1 VRISGADLTIRF
13 AMRFAVSIAGSD
25 PTGGAGLQ
33 ADLQVF
39 RSHAVQGGG
48 VPTALTVQD
57 GRKVRQVLPVFPS
70 VVLAQIRGLFGAMRP
85 DAVKLGMLATD
96 DVARSV
102 ALGLAALPADRPPIV
117 VDPVLHASD
126 GTPLLERRA
135 YGTLQE
141 MLRGA
146 ALVTPNLAEAEA
158 LTGHAAATREG
169 AERAARFFVA
179 DLGAEAALVK
189 GGHREGDADDL
200 LAWRDGTGVAL
211 RWLPGERL
219 AGGGAHGTG
228 CALSAAIAA
237 RLALGDALLPAVESA
252 RAFVRAALAN
262 AVERGGARFLGIP

>member
-1 VRISGADLTIRF
+1 
-13 AMRFAVSIAGSD
+13 MRFAVSIAGSD

-39 RSHAVQGGG
+39 RSHAVHGGG

-102 ALGLAALPADRPPIV
+102 ALGLAALPADRPAIV

-126 GTPLLERRA
+126 GTALLERRA

-141 MLRGA
+141 MLRGTS
-146 ALVTPNLAEAEA
+146 LVTPNLAEAEA
-158 LTGHAAATREG
+158 LTGHAAETREG

-189 GGHREGDADDL
+189 GGHRDGDADDL
-200 LAWRDGTGVAL
+200 LAWREGTGVAL

-219 AGGGAHGTG
+219 PGEGAHGTG

-237 RLALGDALLPAVESA
+237 RLALGDALLPAVEGA